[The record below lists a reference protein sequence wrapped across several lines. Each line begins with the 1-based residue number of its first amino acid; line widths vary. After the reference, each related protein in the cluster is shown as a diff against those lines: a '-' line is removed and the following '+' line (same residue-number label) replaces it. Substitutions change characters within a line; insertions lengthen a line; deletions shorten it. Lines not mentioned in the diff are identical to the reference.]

1 MAAIAAEV
9 GTSGRRAMAPGA
21 WTYGRWVSRPA
32 QNRSERTF
40 FRFLDAAE
48 GLLSGRNWHEVSVQE
63 IVRRADASVGSF
75 YNRFVD
81 KTALLRCLD
90 SRLGQECEQTVAAL
104 VSELEA
110 CPALIDEAPG
120 MMVSLFMRLCTERS
134 GVIRALDMAQKMSEP
149 GDFSG
154 LGPSFD
160 AAANR
165 IGELLAAEHGALKAY
180 SVHEV
185 AQALRESFWLTRE
198 MLLYHPP
205 AKPADALH
213 RSLLRHFYASL
224 QD

>member
-1 MAAIAAEV
+1 MAAIAAEA
-9 GTSGRRAMAPGA
+9 GASSRRAMSGSA
-21 WTYGRWVSRPA
+21 WSYGRWVSRPA

-63 IVRRADASVGSF
+63 IVRQADASVGSF

-90 SRLGQECEQTVAAL
+90 SRLGQECEQTVSAL
-104 VSELEA
+104 VDELDT
-110 CPALIDEAPG
+110 CPALIDDAPG
-120 MMVSLFMRLCTERS
+120 MMISLFMRLCSERS
-134 GVIRALDMAQKMSEP
+134 GVIRALDMAQKMAEP
-149 GDFSG
+149 GDFTG

-160 AAANR
+160 AAAEK
-165 IGELLAAEHGALKAY
+165 IGHLLAEKHAVLKDH
-180 SVHEV
+180 SGVEV
-185 AQALRESFWLTRE
+185 AQAFRESFWLTRE

-205 AKPADALH
+205 CKPADEVH